1 MSQFTPTFFVSS
13 NDPASPDTVTLD
25 ATDAGTSYEIEN
37 CGKYPVFVMV
47 NDGDAIQI
55 LPRSEGTVAAANNAA
70 ITKLEFYL
78 AADRVRYV
86 SLSPGAVP
94 AGKAVCKVEIKK
106 HA

>member
-13 NDPASPDTVTLD
+13 NDPASPDTVLVGTNG
-25 ATDAGTSYEIEN
+25 GTSYEVEN
-37 CGKYPVFVMV
+37 CGKHPVFVMV
-47 NDGDAIQI
+47 NDGAAVQI
-55 LPRSEGTVAAANNAA
+55 LPRAEGTVAAVNNAV

-78 AADRVRYV
+78 ATDRVRYV

-94 AGKAVCKVEIKK
+94 AGKVVCKVEIKK